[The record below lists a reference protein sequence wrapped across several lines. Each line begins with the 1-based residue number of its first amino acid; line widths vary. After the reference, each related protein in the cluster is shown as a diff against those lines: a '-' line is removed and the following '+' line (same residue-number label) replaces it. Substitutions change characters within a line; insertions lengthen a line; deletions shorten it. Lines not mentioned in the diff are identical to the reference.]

1 MTGFGRGECSDSFRK
16 ITVEI
21 KSVNHRY
28 LDVNIKLPKKLNYLE
43 SKVRILLKQYIERG
57 KTDIFINYE
66 DTSELG
72 SSLVYNEGL
81 AKEYLKYFK
90 EMQYNLLIENDITTS
105 SLSKCPEVF
114 EMREGDIDEKAVIE
128 LLENAFAKAADNFIK
143 TREDEG
149 THLFKDLTEKLLK
162 MREYVDFIEERSP
175 EIIAEYRKK
184 IEDKVKE
191 LLDNCQIDEN
201 RLITEVTIFADKV
214 CVDEEIVRLKSHIE
228 SMIKTLENGNAM
240 GRKLDFVA
248 QEMNREANTILSKSN
263 DISISDTAIELK
275 TLIEKVR
282 EQIQNIE

>member
-72 SSLVYNEGL
+72 SSLVYYEGL